1 MEVESKN
8 VGKMSKTKKLLRK
21 WIAGSSNA
29 DDVADELR
37 RRTGYRLRTSSSSA
51 RIVREWVKTRH
62 ISAKDRLRMETGYS
76 VGSRSNCGLDVSVRK
91 WVKRADK
98 EAARDVTSTSG
109 YCVSRSNKNKT
120 ESISTIVRRA
130 IKSGY
135 SRDLTKRT
143 GYVLRKTNT
152 TISESVRRYVAGE
165 ECATEEI
172 ARGTGY
178 VLSRSEKEDNTS
190 TFDHVRQYITGTS
203 GSEKHIHRRTG
214 YVLSRRK
221 TSLLLD
227 RVRRY
232 ARGGSEKDI
241 VELTGYVLPSKG
253 QTDSVIELVR
263 RAVCKKRSIFMD
275 ELEKRTGYRMRA
287 SVSRKGGAEDLKS
300 FWGVVKSNSSP
311 RTVAKAATVASM
323 ALQSN
328 AVSSSTILSTLE
340 KSFSTDLEASFGDKN
355 NTSSRSVPDVKILL
369 KRSGEMREMISNL
382 SSEQTHKEVQVRVEP
397 IIHAQDDAVR
407 NCSKRCFKKVIF
419 DTRTNNNRYDP
430 YLRCRNSRV
439 S

>member
-152 TISESVRRYVAGE
+152 TESVRRYVAGE
-165 ECATEEI
+165 EYAKKEI
-172 ARGTGY
+172 ARGMGY

-275 ELEKRTGYRMRA
+275 ELERRTGYRMQARRHVP
-287 SVSRKGGAEDLKS
+287 VSRKGGAEDLKS

-311 RTVAKAATVASM
+311 RTVAKAASVASM

-340 KSFSTDLEASFGDKN
+340 KSFSTDLEASFN
-355 NTSSRSVPDVKILL
+355 LSSRSVTNV
-369 KRSGEMREMISNL
+369 RSITFIFHHLSHSTLSYSIKNDSN
-382 SSEQTHKEVQVRVEP
+382 TRVPENP
-397 IIHAQDDAVR
+397 
-407 NCSKRCFKKVIF
+407 
-419 DTRTNNNRYDP
+419 
-430 YLRCRNSRV
+430 
-439 S
+439 